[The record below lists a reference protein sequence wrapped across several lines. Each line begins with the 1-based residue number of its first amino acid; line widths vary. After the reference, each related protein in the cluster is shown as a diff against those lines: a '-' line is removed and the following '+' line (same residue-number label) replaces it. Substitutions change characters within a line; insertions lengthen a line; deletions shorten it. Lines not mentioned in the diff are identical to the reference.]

1 MNNSRIAENGDK
13 TNRSKKVKSKSKDI
27 HSPLLQR
34 MGCHEDDDVLNKY
47 FDQEKVMEKSQVYAV
62 NLLR

>member
-1 MNNSRIAENGDK
+1 MNNSIVVEKGDK

-27 HSPLLQR
+27 YSPLLQR
-34 MGCHEDDDVLNKY
+34 MGCHEDDDILNKY
-47 FDQEKVMEKSQVYAV
+47 FDQEKVMEKSQVYGV